1 MLTFIFMNF
10 GSHFVFASENP
21 KILIKFSN
29 TESNTKTELKGAS
42 FKVVKGTDPSGPPVE
57 GLSWVSDGKIKEFK
71 LEAGTYTLVQVSV
84 PKGYIKA
91 DPITFTVSPTG
102 GLQTSTKYKGYTLLD
117 KYPKEDD
124 FRDAIYIEDMDN
136 ADTSSVVYCFNVT
149 KATPTFK
156 GSVVKVLYNEQFG
169 SSKLFT
175 EKAIKPRVTG
185 DELKNSV
192 LRVIYNGYPSNALG
206 IKEKY
211 QLTEGQFRKLT
222 QRAVWNFTDSNLSL
236 DKLSKKEIDA
246 LNELINAKNAIPD
259 NLVLNL
265 YLPDDSY
272 YQNLLGT
279 KFVTP
284 NLIKLENEK
293 LPNTIPEVKEGTLKT
308 TVTADGVNGSSEK
321 EALVSFEDSKDGVDV
336 KDTID
341 YKDLV
346 ANEKYNLTGKLMHV
360 KDDGSLEEIATKT
373 TEVTA
378 GENGSGTWELDF
390 GNQKLQVGEKYVVF
404 ENAESVEN
412 LIDSNKDQSL
422 DTKQVVKHEDK
433 NDKAQTLIVEKPTLP
448 EVKDGTLRTT
458 VIADGI
464 NGSSE
469 KEALVSFEN
478 SKDGVD
484 VKDTIDYKDLV
495 ANEKY
500 NLTGKLMHV
509 KADGSLEEVAT
520 KTTTV
525 TAGENGN
532 GTWELDFGNQ
542 KLQVGEKYVVFEN
555 AESVENLIDT
565 DKDYNLDTKQVVKHE
580 DKEDKAQTLVVEKPT
595 LPEVKDGT
603 LRTTVTAD
611 GVNGSSEKEAL
622 VSFENSKDGVN
633 VKDTINYEGLVAGQ
647 NYTLTGTLMH
657 VKNDGSLE
665 EVATKT
671 IEVTAGENGTGT
683 WELDFGNQK
692 LQVGEKYVVFE
703 NAESVENLIDTDN
716 NYELDTKQVVKHEDK
731 NDKAQTLVVEKPI
744 LPEVKDGTLRT
755 TVTADGVNGSSE
767 KEALV
772 SFENSKDG
780 VDVKDTINYEGLVAG
795 QDYTLTGTLM
805 HVKADGSL
813 EEVATK
819 TTEVTAGEKGN
830 GTWELDFGNQKL
842 LVGEKYIVFE
852 NAESVEN
859 LIDTDNNYELDTKQV
874 VKHEDKNDKAQT
886 LVVEKPTLPEVKEG
900 TLRTTVT
907 ADGVNGSSE
916 KEALVSFENSKDGVD
931 VKDTINYEGLVAGQ
945 DYTLTGTLMHVK
957 ADGSLEEVA
966 TKTTEVT
973 AGEKGNGT
981 WELDFG
987 NQKLLVGEKYI
998 VFENAESVENLID
1011 TDNNYE
1017 LDTKQVVKHE
1027 DKNDKA
1033 QTLVVEKPTL
1043 PEVKEGTLRTTVTAD
1058 GVNGSSEKEA
1068 LVSFENSKDGVDV
1081 KDTIEYKDLVANE
1094 NYNLT
1099 GKLMHVKDDGSLEE
1113 IATKTTEVTAGE
1125 NGSGTWELDFGN
1137 QKLQVGEKY
1146 VVFENAE
1153 SVENL
1158 IDTDNNYELDTK
1170 QVVKHEDKNDKAQT
1184 LVVEKPTLPEVKD
1197 GTLRTT
1203 VTADGVNGSS
1213 EKEALVSFENSKDG
1227 VDVKDTIE
1235 YKDLVANENY
1245 NLTGK
1250 LMHVKDDGSLEEI
1263 ATKTTEVTA
1272 GENGSGTWELD
1283 FGNQK
1288 LQVGEKYVVFENA
1301 ESVENLI
1308 DTDNN
1313 YELDTKQV
1321 VKHEDKNDKAQT
1333 LVVEKP
1339 TLPEVKDGTLR
1350 TTVTA
1355 DGVNGSSEK
1364 EALVSF
1370 ENSKDGVDVKD
1381 TIDYKDL
1388 VANEKYNLTG
1398 KLMHV
1403 KADDS
1408 LEEVATKTTE
1418 VTAGENGTG
1427 TWELDFGNQKLQVGE
1442 KYVVF
1447 ENAESVENL
1456 IDTDNNY
1463 ELDAKQT
1470 VKHEDKND
1478 KAQTLV
1484 VEKPNLPEVKDGTLR
1499 TTVTADGVNGS
1510 SEKEALVSFENSKDG
1525 VDVKDTINYEGL
1537 VPGQDYTL
1545 TGTLM
1550 HIKSDGSLEE
1560 VATKTTTVTAG
1571 ENGNGTWEL
1580 DFGNQKLQVGEKYV
1594 VFENAESVENL
1605 IDTDNNYEL
1614 DAKQT
1619 VKHEDKND
1627 KAQTLVV
1634 EKPNLPEV
1642 KDGTLRTTVTA
1653 DGVNGSSEK
1662 EALVSFENSKDGVD
1676 VKDTINYEG
1685 LVPGQDYTLTGT
1697 LMHIKSD
1704 GSLEEVATKTTTV
1717 TAGENGTGTW
1727 ELDFG
1732 NQKLQVGEKYVVF
1745 ESVESVENLID
1756 TNNDYILD
1764 AKQIVKHEN
1773 KDDKAQTLI
1782 VETPKS
1788 PTTEGNSNK
1797 DNSNKNNSNL
1807 TKHDNYDQ
1815 NKKELKL
1822 PKTGEGL
1829 TNIGFTMLGI
1839 IILSIVCFLSLKLK
1853 KVRE

>member
-1 MLTFIFMNF
+1 M
-10 GSHFVFASENP
+10 
-21 KILIKFSN
+21 
-29 TESNTKTELKGAS
+29 
-42 FKVVKGTDPSGPPVE
+42 VKGTDTSDPPVD

-136 ADTSSVVYCFNVT
+136 NDTSSVVYCFNVT

-175 EKAIKPRVTG
+175 EKAIKPRVKG

-236 DKLSKKEIDA
+236 DKLSQKEIDA

-308 TVTADGVNGSSEK
+308 TVAADGV
-321 EALVSFEDSKDGVDV
+321 
-336 KDTID
+336 
-341 YKDLV
+341 
-346 ANEKYNLTGKLMHV
+346 
-360 KDDGSLEEIATKT
+360 
-373 TEVTA
+373 
-378 GENGSGTWELDF
+378 
-390 GNQKLQVGEKYVVF
+390 
-404 ENAESVEN
+404 
-412 LIDSNKDQSL
+412 
-422 DTKQVVKHEDK
+422 
-433 NDKAQTLIVEKPTLP
+433 
-448 EVKDGTLRTT
+448 
-458 VIADGI
+458 

-509 KADGSLEEVAT
+509 KDDGSLEEVAT
-520 KTTTV
+520 KTTEV
-525 TAGENGN
+525 TAGENGS
-532 GTWELDFGNQ
+532 GQWELDFGNQ

-555 AESVENLIDT
+555 AESVENLIDSN
-565 DKDYNLDTKQVVKHE
+565 KDHN
-580 DKEDKAQTLVVEKPT
+580 
-595 LPEVKDGT
+595 
-603 LRTTVTAD
+603 
-611 GVNGSSEKEAL
+611 
-622 VSFENSKDGVN
+622 
-633 VKDTINYEGLVAGQ
+633 
-647 NYTLTGTLMH
+647 
-657 VKNDGSLE
+657 
-665 EVATKT
+665 
-671 IEVTAGENGTGT
+671 
-683 WELDFGNQK
+683 
-692 LQVGEKYVVFE
+692 
-703 NAESVENLIDTDN
+703 
-716 NYELDTKQVVKHEDK
+716 LDTKQVVKHEDK
-731 NDKAQTLVVEKPI
+731 NDKAQTLIVEKPT
-744 LPEVKDGTLRT
+744 LPEVKDGNLKT
-755 TVTADGVNGSSE
+755 TVIADGVNGSSE

-813 EEVATK
+813 EEITTK
-819 TTEVTAGEKGN
+819 TTEVTAGENGN

-842 LVGEKYIVFE
+842 LVGEKYVVFE

-886 LVVEKPTLPEVKEG
+886 VIVEKPTLPEVKDGTLKTTVTADGVNGSSEKEALVNFENSKDGVDVKDTINYEGLVANQNYTLTGTLMHVKADGSLEEIATKTTEVTAGENGNGTWELDFGNQKLLVGEKYVVFENAESVENLIDTDKDYNLDTKQVVKHEDKNDKAQTLIVEKPTLPEVKDG

-916 KEALVSFENSKDGVD
+916 KEAFVSFEDSKDGVD

-957 ADGSLEEVA
+957 ADGSLEEIA
-966 TKTTEVT
+966 TKTAKVT
-973 AGEKGNGT
+973 AGENGNGT

-987 NQKLLVGEKYI
+987 NQKLIVGEKYVVFENAKSVENLI
-998 VFENAESVENLID
+998 DTDNNYELDTKQVVKHEDKNDKSQTLIIEKPNLPEVKDGTLRTTVTADEVNGSSEKEALVSFEDSKDGVNVKDTINYEGLVANQDYTLTGTLMHVKADGSLEEIATKTAKVTAGENGSGQWELDFGNQKLIVGEKYVVFENAESVENLID

-1027 DKNDKA
+1027 DKNDKS
-1033 QTLVVEKPTL
+1033 QTLIVEKPNL
-1043 PEVKEGTLRTTVTAD
+1043 PEVKDGTLRTTVTAD
-1058 GVNGSSEKEA
+1058 EVNGSSEKEA
-1068 LVSFENSKDGVDV
+1068 LVSFENSKDGVNV
-1081 KDTIEYKDLVANE
+1081 KDTINYEGLVAGQD
-1094 NYNLT
+1094 YTLT
-1099 GKLMHVKDDGSLEE
+1099 GTLMHVKADGSLEE
-1113 IATKTTEVTAGE
+1113 IATKTAKVTAGE
-1125 NGSGTWELDFGN
+1125 NGNGTWELDFGN
-1137 QKLQVGEKY
+1137 QKLIVGEKY

-1158 IDTDNNYELDTK
+1158 IDTDKDYNLDTK

-1227 VDVKDTIE
+1227 VDVKDTINYE
-1235 YKDLVANENY
+1235 GLIANQNY
-1245 NLTGK
+1245 TLTGT
-1250 LMHVKDDGSLEEI
+1250 LMHVKADGSLEEV
-1263 ATKTTEVTA
+1263 ATKIAKVTA
-1272 GENGSGTWELD
+1272 GENGSGQWELD

-1288 LQVGEKYVVFENA
+1288 LQA
-1301 ESVENLI
+1301 
-1308 DTDNN
+1308 
-1313 YELDTKQV
+1313 
-1321 VKHEDKNDKAQT
+1321 
-1333 LVVEKP
+1333 
-1339 TLPEVKDGTLR
+1339 
-1350 TTVTA
+1350 
-1355 DGVNGSSEK
+1355 
-1364 EALVSF
+1364 
-1370 ENSKDGVDVKD
+1370 
-1381 TIDYKDL
+1381 
-1388 VANEKYNLTG
+1388 
-1398 KLMHV
+1398 
-1403 KADDS
+1403 
-1408 LEEVATKTTE
+1408 
-1418 VTAGENGTG
+1418 
-1427 TWELDFGNQKLQVGE
+1427 
-1442 KYVVF
+1442 
-1447 ENAESVENL
+1447 
-1456 IDTDNNY
+1456 
-1463 ELDAKQT
+1463 
-1470 VKHEDKND
+1470 
-1478 KAQTLV
+1478 
-1484 VEKPNLPEVKDGTLR
+1484 
-1499 TTVTADGVNGS
+1499 
-1510 SEKEALVSFENSKDG
+1510 
-1525 VDVKDTINYEGL
+1525 
-1537 VPGQDYTL
+1537 
-1545 TGTLM
+1545 
-1550 HIKSDGSLEE
+1550 
-1560 VATKTTTVTAG
+1560 
-1571 ENGNGTWEL
+1571 
-1580 DFGNQKLQVGEKYV
+1580 
-1594 VFENAESVENL
+1594 
-1605 IDTDNNYEL
+1605 
-1614 DAKQT
+1614 
-1619 VKHEDKND
+1619 
-1627 KAQTLVV
+1627 
-1634 EKPNLPEV
+1634 
-1642 KDGTLRTTVTA
+1642 
-1653 DGVNGSSEK
+1653 
-1662 EALVSFENSKDGVD
+1662 
-1676 VKDTINYEG
+1676 
-1685 LVPGQDYTLTGT
+1685 
-1697 LMHIKSD
+1697 
-1704 GSLEEVATKTTTV
+1704 
-1717 TAGENGTGTW
+1717 
-1727 ELDFG
+1727 
-1732 NQKLQVGEKYVVF
+1732 GEKYVVF

-1764 AKQIVKHEN
+1764 TKQIVKHEN

-1788 PTTEGNSNK
+1788 PTTEGTFNK

-1853 KVRE
+1853 KVRK

>member
-1 MLTFIFMNF
+1 MNF

-42 FKVVKGTDPSGPPVE
+42 FKVVKGTDPSGPPVD

-136 ADTSSVVYCFNVT
+136 NDTSSVVYCFNVT

-265 YLPDDSY
+265 YLPDDTY

-293 LPNTIPEVKEGTLKT
+293 LPNTIPEVKEGTLRT

-321 EALVSFEDSKDGVDV
+321 EALVSFENSKDGVDV
-336 KDTID
+336 KDTINYEGLVANEKYNLTGKLMHVKAD
-341 YKDLV
+341 GSLEEVATKTTTVTAGESGSGTWELDFGNQKLQVGEKYVVFENAESVENLIDSNKDQSLDTKQVVKHEDKNDKAQTLVVEKPTLPKVKDGTLRTTVTADGVNGSSEKEALVSFENSKDGVDVKDTINYEGLV

-412 LIDSNKDQSL
+412 LIDSNKDNNL

-433 NDKAQTLIVEKPTLP
+433 NDKAQTL
-448 EVKDGTLRTT
+448 
-458 VIADGI
+458 
-464 NGSSE
+464 
-469 KEALVSFEN
+469 
-478 SKDGVD
+478 
-484 VKDTIDYKDLV
+484 
-495 ANEKY
+495 
-500 NLTGKLMHV
+500 
-509 KADGSLEEVAT
+509 
-520 KTTTV
+520 
-525 TAGENGN
+525 
-532 GTWELDFGNQ
+532 
-542 KLQVGEKYVVFEN
+542 
-555 AESVENLIDT
+555 
-565 DKDYNLDTKQVVKHE
+565 
-580 DKEDKAQTLVVEKPT
+580 VVEKPT
-595 LPEVKDGT
+595 LPDVKDGI
-603 LRTTVTAD
+603 LKTTVAAD

-622 VSFENSKDGVN
+622 VSFEDSKDGVD

-657 VKNDGSLE
+657 VKADGSLE

-671 IEVTAGENGTGT
+671 TKVTAGENGNGT

-744 LPEVKDGTLRT
+744 LPEVKDGTLKTTVTADGVNGSSEKEALVSFEDSKDGVNVKDTINYESLVANEKYNLTGKLMHVKADGSLEEVATKTTEVTAGENGNGTWQLDFGNQKLLVGEKYVVFENAESVENLIDTDNNYELDTKQIVKHEDKNDKAQTLVVEKPTLPEVKDGTLRTTVTADGINGSSEKEALVSFEDSKDGVDVKDTINYEGLVAGQDYTLTGTLMHVKADGSLEEVATKTAKVTADENGNGTWELDFGNQKLQVGEKYVVFENAESVENLIDSNKDQSLDTKQVVKHEDKEDKAQTLVVEKPTLPEVKDCTLRTTVTADGVNGSSEKEALVSFENSKDGVDVKDTINYEGLVAGQDYTLTGTLMHVKADGSLEEVATKTTTVTAGENGSGTWELDFGNQKLQVGEKYVVFENAESVENLIDTDNNYELDAKQVVKHEDKNDKAQTLIVEKPTLPEVKDGTLRT

-819 TTEVTAGEKGN
+819 TTT
-830 GTWELDFGNQKL
+830 
-842 LVGEKYIVFE
+842 
-852 NAESVEN
+852 
-859 LIDTDNNYELDTKQV
+859 
-874 VKHEDKNDKAQT
+874 
-886 LVVEKPTLPEVKEG
+886 
-900 TLRTTVT
+900 
-907 ADGVNGSSE
+907 
-916 KEALVSFENSKDGVD
+916 
-931 VKDTINYEGLVAGQ
+931 
-945 DYTLTGTLMHVK
+945 
-957 ADGSLEEVA
+957 
-966 TKTTEVT
+966 
-973 AGEKGNGT
+973 
-981 WELDFG
+981 
-987 NQKLLVGEKYI
+987 
-998 VFENAESVENLID
+998 
-1011 TDNNYE
+1011 
-1017 LDTKQVVKHE
+1017 
-1027 DKNDKA
+1027 
-1033 QTLVVEKPTL
+1033 
-1043 PEVKEGTLRTTVTAD
+1043 
-1058 GVNGSSEKEA
+1058 
-1068 LVSFENSKDGVDV
+1068 
-1081 KDTIEYKDLVANE
+1081 
-1094 NYNLT
+1094 
-1099 GKLMHVKDDGSLEE
+1099 
-1113 IATKTTEVTAGE
+1113 VTAGE

-1137 QKLQVGEKY
+1137 QKLKVGEKY

-1170 QVVKHEDKNDKAQT
+1170 QIVKHEDKNDKAQT

-1197 GTLRTT
+1197 GTLKTT
-1203 VTADGVNGSS
+1203 VTADEVNGSS
-1213 EKEALVSFENSKDG
+1213 EKEALVSFEDYKDG
-1227 VDVKDTIE
+1227 VDVKDTI
-1235 YKDLVANENY
+1235 
-1245 NLTGK
+1245 
-1250 LMHVKDDGSLEEI
+1250 
-1263 ATKTTEVTA
+1263 
-1272 GENGSGTWELD
+1272 
-1283 FGNQK
+1283 
-1288 LQVGEKYVVFENA
+1288 
-1301 ESVENLI
+1301 
-1308 DTDNN
+1308 N
-1313 YELDTKQV
+1313 YE
-1321 VKHEDKNDKAQT
+1321 
-1333 LVVEKP
+1333 
-1339 TLPEVKDGTLR
+1339 G
-1350 TTVTA
+1350 
-1355 DGVNGSSEK
+1355 
-1364 EALVSF
+1364 
-1370 ENSKDGVDVKD
+1370 
-1381 TIDYKDL
+1381 L

-1403 KADDS
+1403 KADGS
-1408 LEEVATKTTE
+1408 LEEVATKTTT

-1470 VKHEDKND
+1470 VKHEDKED
-1478 KAQTLV
+1478 KAQTLI
-1484 VEKPNLPEVKDGTLR
+1484 VEKPTLPEVKDGTLR
-1499 TTVTADGVNGS
+1499 TTVTADEVNGS
-1510 SEKEALVSFENSKDG
+1510 SEKEALVSFEDSKDG

-1537 VPGQDYTL
+1537 VAGQDYTL

-1550 HIKSDGSLEE
+1550 H
-1560 VATKTTTVTAG
+1560 
-1571 ENGNGTWEL
+1571 
-1580 DFGNQKLQVGEKYV
+1580 
-1594 VFENAESVENL
+1594 
-1605 IDTDNNYEL
+1605 
-1614 DAKQT
+1614 
-1619 VKHEDKND
+1619 VK
-1627 KAQTLVV
+1627 A
-1634 EKPNLPEV
+1634 
-1642 KDGTLRTTVTA
+1642 
-1653 DGVNGSSEK
+1653 
-1662 EALVSFENSKDGVD
+1662 
-1676 VKDTINYEG
+1676 
-1685 LVPGQDYTLTGT
+1685 
-1697 LMHIKSD
+1697 D

>member
-1 MLTFIFMNF
+1 MNF

-29 TESNTKTELKGAS
+29 TESNTMMELKGAS
-42 FKVVKGTDPSGPPVE
+42 FKIVKGTDPSGPPVE

-84 PKGYIKA
+84 PNGYIKA

-102 GLQTSTKYKGYTLLD
+102 GLQTSTKYKAYTLLD
-117 KYPKEDD
+117 QYPKEDD

-136 ADTSSVVYCFNVT
+136 NDTSSVVYCFNVT
-149 KATPTFK
+149 KATPPFK
-156 GSVVKVLYNEQFG
+156 GSVIKLLYNEQFG
-169 SSKLFT
+169 SPKLFT
-175 EKAIKPRVTG
+175 EKAIKPRVKG

-211 QLTEGQFRKLT
+211 QLTEGQFRKIT

-236 DKLSKKEIDA
+236 DKLSQKEIDA

-265 YLPDDSY
+265 YLPDNTY

-308 TVTADGVNGSSEK
+308 TVTADGINGSSEK
-321 EALVSFEDSKDGVDV
+321 EALVNFENSKDGVDV
-336 KDTID
+336 KDTIN
-341 YKDLV
+341 YEGLV
-346 ANEKYNLTGKLMHV
+346 ANQDYTLTGTLMHV
-360 KDDGSLEEIATKT
+360 KADGSLEEVATKT

-378 GENGSGTWELDF
+378 GENGSGQWELDF
-390 GNQKLQVGEKYVVF
+390 GNQKLLVGEKYVVF
-404 ENAESVEN
+404 ENAESIEN
-412 LIDSNKDQSL
+412 LIDTDKDYNL

-448 EVKDGTLRTT
+448 EVKDGTLKTT
-458 VIADGI
+458 VTADGV

-469 KEALVSFEN
+469 KEALVNFEN

-484 VKDTIDYKDLV
+484 VKDTIEYKDLV

-520 KTTTV
+520 KTTEV
-525 TAGENGN
+525 TAGENGS
-532 GTWELDFGNQ
+532 GQWELDFGNQ
-542 KLQVGEKYVVFEN
+542 KLLVGEKYVVFEN

-580 DKEDKAQTLVVEKPT
+580 DKNDKAQTLIVEKPT

-603 LRTTVTAD
+603 LKTTVTAD

-622 VSFENSKDGVN
+622 VNFENSKDGVD
-633 VKDTINYEGLVAGQ
+633 VKDTINYEGLVANQ
-647 NYTLTGTLMH
+647 DYTLTGTLMH
-657 VKNDGSLE
+657 VKTDGSLE
-665 EVATKT
+665 EIATK
-671 IEVTAGENGTGT
+671 IAKVTAGENGSGT

-692 LQVGEKYVVFE
+692 LLVGEKYVVFE

-731 NDKAQTLVVEKPI
+731 NDKAQTLVVEKPT
-744 LPEVKDGTLRT
+744 LPEVKDGALRT

-819 TTEVTAGEKGN
+819 TAKVTSGENGS

-842 LVGEKYIVFE
+842 LVGEKYVVFE
-852 NAESVEN
+852 NAESIEN
-859 LIDTDNNYELDTKQV
+859 LIDTDKDYNLDTKQV

-886 LVVEKPTLPEVKEG
+886 LVVEKPTLPEVKNG
-900 TLRTTVT
+900 TLKTTVT

-957 ADGSLEEVA
+957 TDGSLEEIA
-966 TKTTEVT
+966 TKTAKVT
-973 AGEKGNGT
+973 AGENGSGT

-987 NQKLLVGEKYI
+987 NQKLLVGEKYV
-998 VFENAESVENLID
+998 VFENAKSIENLID

-1033 QTLVVEKPTL
+1033 QTLIVEKPTL
-1043 PEVKEGTLRTTVTAD
+1043 PEVKDGTLKTTVTAD

-1068 LVSFENSKDGVDV
+1068 LV
-1081 KDTIEYKDLVANE
+1081 I
-1094 NYNLT
+1094 
-1099 GKLMHVKDDGSLEE
+1099 
-1113 IATKTTEVTAGE
+1113 
-1125 NGSGTWELDFGN
+1125 
-1137 QKLQVGEKY
+1137 
-1146 VVFENAE
+1146 
-1153 SVENL
+1153 
-1158 IDTDNNYELDTK
+1158 
-1170 QVVKHEDKNDKAQT
+1170 
-1184 LVVEKPTLPEVKD
+1184 
-1197 GTLRTT
+1197 
-1203 VTADGVNGSS
+1203 
-1213 EKEALVSFENSKDG
+1213 
-1227 VDVKDTIE
+1227 
-1235 YKDLVANENY
+1235 
-1245 NLTGK
+1245 
-1250 LMHVKDDGSLEEI
+1250 
-1263 ATKTTEVTA
+1263 
-1272 GENGSGTWELD
+1272 
-1283 FGNQK
+1283 
-1288 LQVGEKYVVFENA
+1288 
-1301 ESVENLI
+1301 
-1308 DTDNN
+1308 
-1313 YELDTKQV
+1313 
-1321 VKHEDKNDKAQT
+1321 
-1333 LVVEKP
+1333 
-1339 TLPEVKDGTLR
+1339 
-1350 TTVTA
+1350 
-1355 DGVNGSSEK
+1355 
-1364 EALVSF
+1364 
-1370 ENSKDGVDVKD
+1370 
-1381 TIDYKDL
+1381 
-1388 VANEKYNLTG
+1388 
-1398 KLMHV
+1398 
-1403 KADDS
+1403 
-1408 LEEVATKTTE
+1408 
-1418 VTAGENGTG
+1418 
-1427 TWELDFGNQKLQVGE
+1427 
-1442 KYVVF
+1442 
-1447 ENAESVENL
+1447 
-1456 IDTDNNY
+1456 
-1463 ELDAKQT
+1463 
-1470 VKHEDKND
+1470 
-1478 KAQTLV
+1478 
-1484 VEKPNLPEVKDGTLR
+1484 
-1499 TTVTADGVNGS
+1499 
-1510 SEKEALVSFENSKDG
+1510 FENSKDG

-1537 VPGQDYTL
+1537 VAGQDYTL

-1550 HIKSDGSLEE
+1550 HVKADGSLEE
-1560 VATKTTTVTAG
+1560 VATKIAKVTAG
-1571 ENGNGTWEL
+1571 ENGSGQWEL
-1580 DFGNQKLQVGEKYV
+1580 DFGNQKLQ
-1594 VFENAESVENL
+1594 A
-1605 IDTDNNYEL
+1605 
-1614 DAKQT
+1614 
-1619 VKHEDKND
+1619 
-1627 KAQTLVV
+1627 
-1634 EKPNLPEV
+1634 
-1642 KDGTLRTTVTA
+1642 
-1653 DGVNGSSEK
+1653 
-1662 EALVSFENSKDGVD
+1662 
-1676 VKDTINYEG
+1676 
-1685 LVPGQDYTLTGT
+1685 
-1697 LMHIKSD
+1697 
-1704 GSLEEVATKTTTV
+1704 
-1717 TAGENGTGTW
+1717 
-1727 ELDFG
+1727 
-1732 NQKLQVGEKYVVF
+1732 GEKYVVF

-1764 AKQIVKHEN
+1764 TKQIVKHEN

-1788 PTTEGNSNK
+1788 PTTEGTSNK

-1807 TKHDNYDQ
+1807 TKPDNYDQ

>member
-42 FKVVKGTDPSGPPVE
+42 FKIVKGTDTSDPPVD

-136 ADTSSVVYCFNVT
+136 NDTSSVVYCFNVT

-175 EKAIKPRVTG
+175 EKAIKPRVKG

-236 DKLSKKEIDA
+236 DKLSQKEIDA

-308 TVTADGVNGSSEK
+308 TVAADGV
-321 EALVSFEDSKDGVDV
+321 
-336 KDTID
+336 
-341 YKDLV
+341 
-346 ANEKYNLTGKLMHV
+346 
-360 KDDGSLEEIATKT
+360 
-373 TEVTA
+373 
-378 GENGSGTWELDF
+378 
-390 GNQKLQVGEKYVVF
+390 
-404 ENAESVEN
+404 
-412 LIDSNKDQSL
+412 
-422 DTKQVVKHEDK
+422 
-433 NDKAQTLIVEKPTLP
+433 
-448 EVKDGTLRTT
+448 
-458 VIADGI
+458 

-509 KADGSLEEVAT
+509 KDDGSLEEVAT
-520 KTTTV
+520 KTTEV
-525 TAGENGN
+525 TAGENGS
-532 GTWELDFGNQ
+532 GQWELDFGNQ

-555 AESVENLIDT
+555 AESVENLIDSN
-565 DKDYNLDTKQVVKHE
+565 KDHN
-580 DKEDKAQTLVVEKPT
+580 
-595 LPEVKDGT
+595 
-603 LRTTVTAD
+603 
-611 GVNGSSEKEAL
+611 
-622 VSFENSKDGVN
+622 
-633 VKDTINYEGLVAGQ
+633 
-647 NYTLTGTLMH
+647 
-657 VKNDGSLE
+657 
-665 EVATKT
+665 
-671 IEVTAGENGTGT
+671 
-683 WELDFGNQK
+683 
-692 LQVGEKYVVFE
+692 
-703 NAESVENLIDTDN
+703 
-716 NYELDTKQVVKHEDK
+716 LDTKQVVKHEDK
-731 NDKAQTLVVEKPI
+731 NDKAQTLIVEKPT
-744 LPEVKDGTLRT
+744 LPEVKDGNLKT
-755 TVTADGVNGSSE
+755 TVIADGVNGSSE

-813 EEVATK
+813 EEIATK
-819 TTEVTAGEKGN
+819 TTEVTAGENGN

-842 LVGEKYIVFE
+842 LVGEKYVVFE

-886 LVVEKPTLPEVKEG
+886 LIVEKPTLPEVKDG
-900 TLRTTVT
+900 TLKTTVT

-916 KEALVSFENSKDGVD
+916 KEALVNFENSKDGVD
-931 VKDTINYEGLVAGQ
+931 VKDTINYEGLVANQ
-945 DYTLTGTLMHVK
+945 NYTLTGTLMHVK
-957 ADGSLEEVA
+957 ADGSLEEIA

-973 AGEKGNGT
+973 AGENGNGT

-987 NQKLLVGEKYI
+987 NQKLLVGEKYV

-1027 DKNDKA
+1027 DKNDKS
-1033 QTLVVEKPTL
+1033 QTLIVEKPNL
-1043 PEVKEGTLRTTVTAD
+1043 PEVKDGTLRTTVTAD
-1058 GVNGSSEKEA
+1058 EVNGSSEKEA
-1068 LVSFENSKDGVDV
+1068 LVSFENSKDGVNV
-1081 KDTIEYKDLVANE
+1081 KDTINYEGLVAGQD
-1094 NYNLT
+1094 YTLT
-1099 GKLMHVKDDGSLEE
+1099 GTLMHVKADGSLEE

-1125 NGSGTWELDFGN
+1125 NGNGTWELDFGN
-1137 QKLQVGEKY
+1137 QKLIVGEKY

-1158 IDTDNNYELDTK
+1158 IDTDKDYNLDTK

-1227 VDVKDTIE
+1227 VDVKDTINYE
-1235 YKDLVANENY
+1235 GLIANQNY
-1245 NLTGK
+1245 TLTGT
-1250 LMHVKDDGSLEEI
+1250 LMHVKADGSLEEI
-1263 ATKTTEVTA
+1263 ATKTTKVTA
-1272 GENGSGTWELD
+1272 GENGSGQWELD

-1288 LQVGEKYVVFENA
+1288 LLVGEKYVVFENA

-1308 DTDNN
+1308 DTDKDYN
-1313 YELDTKQV
+1313 LDTKQV

-1339 TLPEVKDGTLR
+1339 TLPEIKDGTLK

-1364 EALVSF
+1364 EALVNF
-1370 ENSKDGVDVKD
+1370 EDSKDG
-1381 TIDYKDL
+1381 I
-1388 VANEKYNLTG
+1388 
-1398 KLMHV
+1398 
-1403 KADDS
+1403 
-1408 LEEVATKTTE
+1408 
-1418 VTAGENGTG
+1418 
-1427 TWELDFGNQKLQVGE
+1427 
-1442 KYVVF
+1442 
-1447 ENAESVENL
+1447 
-1456 IDTDNNY
+1456 
-1463 ELDAKQT
+1463 
-1470 VKHEDKND
+1470 
-1478 KAQTLV
+1478 
-1484 VEKPNLPEVKDGTLR
+1484 
-1499 TTVTADGVNGS
+1499 
-1510 SEKEALVSFENSKDG
+1510 
-1525 VDVKDTINYEGL
+1525 DVKDTINYEGL
-1537 VPGQDYTL
+1537 VAGQDYTL

-1550 HIKSDGSLEE
+1550 HVKADGSLEE
-1560 VATKTTTVTAG
+1560 VATKIAKVTAG
-1571 ENGNGTWEL
+1571 ENGSGQWEL
-1580 DFGNQKLQVGEKYV
+1580 DFGNQKLQ
-1594 VFENAESVENL
+1594 A
-1605 IDTDNNYEL
+1605 
-1614 DAKQT
+1614 
-1619 VKHEDKND
+1619 
-1627 KAQTLVV
+1627 
-1634 EKPNLPEV
+1634 
-1642 KDGTLRTTVTA
+1642 
-1653 DGVNGSSEK
+1653 
-1662 EALVSFENSKDGVD
+1662 
-1676 VKDTINYEG
+1676 
-1685 LVPGQDYTLTGT
+1685 
-1697 LMHIKSD
+1697 
-1704 GSLEEVATKTTTV
+1704 
-1717 TAGENGTGTW
+1717 
-1727 ELDFG
+1727 
-1732 NQKLQVGEKYVVF
+1732 GEKYVVF

-1764 AKQIVKHEN
+1764 TKQIVKHEN

-1788 PTTEGNSNK
+1788 PTTEGTSNK

-1853 KVRE
+1853 KVRK

>member
-265 YLPDDSY
+265 YLPDDTY

-308 TVTADGVNGSSEK
+308 TVAADGV
-321 EALVSFEDSKDGVDV
+321 
-336 KDTID
+336 
-341 YKDLV
+341 
-346 ANEKYNLTGKLMHV
+346 
-360 KDDGSLEEIATKT
+360 
-373 TEVTA
+373 
-378 GENGSGTWELDF
+378 
-390 GNQKLQVGEKYVVF
+390 
-404 ENAESVEN
+404 
-412 LIDSNKDQSL
+412 
-422 DTKQVVKHEDK
+422 
-433 NDKAQTLIVEKPTLP
+433 
-448 EVKDGTLRTT
+448 
-458 VIADGI
+458 

-478 SKDGVD
+478 SKDGVN

-509 KADGSLEEVAT
+509 KADGSLEKIAT
-520 KTTTV
+520 KTTEA
-525 TAGENGN
+525 TAGENGS

-542 KLQVGEKYVVFEN
+542 KLK
-555 AESVENLIDT
+555 
-565 DKDYNLDTKQVVKHE
+565 
-580 DKEDKAQTLVVEKPT
+580 
-595 LPEVKDGT
+595 
-603 LRTTVTAD
+603 
-611 GVNGSSEKEAL
+611 
-622 VSFENSKDGVN
+622 
-633 VKDTINYEGLVAGQ
+633 
-647 NYTLTGTLMH
+647 
-657 VKNDGSLE
+657 
-665 EVATKT
+665 
-671 IEVTAGENGTGT
+671 
-683 WELDFGNQK
+683 
-692 LQVGEKYVVFE
+692 VGEKYVVFE

-772 SFENSKDG
+772 SFEDSKDGVDVKDTINYEGLVANEKYNLTGKLMHVKADGSLEKIATKTTEATAGENGSGTWELDFGNQKLQVGEKYVVFENAESVENLIDTDNNYELDTKQVVKHEDKEDKAQTLIVEKPTLPEVKDGTLRTTVTADGVNGSSEKEALVSFEDSKDG

-813 EEVATK
+813 EEVAT
-819 TTEVTAGEKGN
+819 N
-830 GTWELDFGNQKL
+830 
-842 LVGEKYIVFE
+842 
-852 NAESVEN
+852 
-859 LIDTDNNYELDTKQV
+859 
-874 VKHEDKNDKAQT
+874 
-886 LVVEKPTLPEVKEG
+886 
-900 TLRTTVT
+900 
-907 ADGVNGSSE
+907 
-916 KEALVSFENSKDGVD
+916 
-931 VKDTINYEGLVAGQ
+931 TI
-945 DYTLTGTLMHVK
+945 
-957 ADGSLEEVA
+957 
-966 TKTTEVT
+966 
-973 AGEKGNGT
+973 
-981 WELDFG
+981 
-987 NQKLLVGEKYI
+987 
-998 VFENAESVENLID
+998 
-1011 TDNNYE
+1011 
-1017 LDTKQVVKHE
+1017 
-1027 DKNDKA
+1027 
-1033 QTLVVEKPTL
+1033 
-1043 PEVKEGTLRTTVTAD
+1043 
-1058 GVNGSSEKEA
+1058 
-1068 LVSFENSKDGVDV
+1068 
-1081 KDTIEYKDLVANE
+1081 
-1094 NYNLT
+1094 
-1099 GKLMHVKDDGSLEE
+1099 
-1113 IATKTTEVTAGE
+1113 EVTAGE

-1170 QVVKHEDKNDKAQT
+1170 QVVKHEDKEDKAQT

-1197 GTLRTT
+1197 GTLKTT
-1203 VTADGVNGSS
+1203 VTADGINGSP
-1213 EKEALVSFENSKDG
+1213 EKEALVSFES
-1227 VDVKDTIE
+1227 
-1235 YKDLVANENY
+1235 
-1245 NLTGK
+1245 
-1250 LMHVKDDGSLEEI
+1250 
-1263 ATKTTEVTA
+1263 
-1272 GENGSGTWELD
+1272 
-1283 FGNQK
+1283 
-1288 LQVGEKYVVFENA
+1288 
-1301 ESVENLI
+1301 
-1308 DTDNN
+1308 
-1313 YELDTKQV
+1313 
-1321 VKHEDKNDKAQT
+1321 
-1333 LVVEKP
+1333 
-1339 TLPEVKDGTLR
+1339 
-1350 TTVTA
+1350 
-1355 DGVNGSSEK
+1355 
-1364 EALVSF
+1364 
-1370 ENSKDGVDVKD
+1370 
-1381 TIDYKDL
+1381 
-1388 VANEKYNLTG
+1388 
-1398 KLMHV
+1398 
-1403 KADDS
+1403 
-1408 LEEVATKTTE
+1408 
-1418 VTAGENGTG
+1418 
-1427 TWELDFGNQKLQVGE
+1427 
-1442 KYVVF
+1442 
-1447 ENAESVENL
+1447 
-1456 IDTDNNY
+1456 
-1463 ELDAKQT
+1463 
-1470 VKHEDKND
+1470 
-1478 KAQTLV
+1478 
-1484 VEKPNLPEVKDGTLR
+1484 
-1499 TTVTADGVNGS
+1499 
-1510 SEKEALVSFENSKDG
+1510 SKDG

-1537 VPGQDYTL
+1537 VANQDYTL

-1550 HIKSDGSLEE
+1550 HVKADGSLEE
-1560 VATKTTTVTAG
+1560 VSTKTTTVTAG

-1634 EKPNLPEV
+1634 EKPTLPEV
-1642 KDGTLRTTVTA
+1642 KDGTLKTTVTA

-1662 EALVSFENSKDGVD
+1662 EALVSFEDSKDGIDVKDTINYEGLVAGQDYTLTGTLMHVKADGSLEEVATNTIEVTAGENGSGTWELDFGNQKLKVGEKYVVFENAESVENLIDTDNNYELDTKQVVKHEDKNDKAQTLVVEKPTLPEVKDGTLKTTVTADGVNGSSEKEALVSFEDSKDGVD

-1685 LVPGQDYTLTGT
+1685 LVANQDYTLTGT
-1697 LMHIKSD
+1697 LMHVKAD

-1717 TAGENGTGTW
+1717 IAGENGNGTW

-1797 DNSNKNNSNL
+1797 DNSNKDNSNL

>member
-1 MLTFIFMNF
+1 MNF

-117 KYPKEDD
+117 KYPKEDN
-124 FRDAIYIEDMDN
+124 FIEAIYIEDMDN
-136 ADTSSVVYCFNVT
+136 TDNTSVVYCFNVT
-149 KATPTFK
+149 KATPPAKNSIT
-156 GSVVKVLYNEQFG
+156 KVIYDKLFG
-169 SSKLFT
+169 SPELFT
-175 EKAIKPRVTG
+175 EKAIKPRIKG
-185 DELKNSV
+185 KELQNAV

-211 QLTEGQFRKLT
+211 KLTDGQFRKVT
-222 QRAVWNFTDSNLSL
+222 QRAIWNFTDSNYGTLNLSQNEKSAL
-236 DKLSKKEIDA
+236 D
-246 LNELINAKNAIPD
+246 ELINSNNNIPD
-259 NLVLNL
+259 NLVLDL
-265 YLPDDSY
+265 YIPDNTF

-321 EALVSFEDSKDGVDV
+321 EALVSFENSKDGVDV

-341 YKDLV
+341 YKNLV

-378 GENGSGTWELDF
+378 SENGNGTWQLDF

-412 LIDSNKDQSL
+412 LIDSNKD
-422 DTKQVVKHEDK
+422 
-433 NDKAQTLIVEKPTLP
+433 N
-448 EVKDGTLRTT
+448 
-458 VIADGI
+458 
-464 NGSSE
+464 
-469 KEALVSFEN
+469 
-478 SKDGVD
+478 
-484 VKDTIDYKDLV
+484 
-495 ANEKY
+495 
-500 NLTGKLMHV
+500 
-509 KADGSLEEVAT
+509 
-520 KTTTV
+520 
-525 TAGENGN
+525 
-532 GTWELDFGNQ
+532 
-542 KLQVGEKYVVFEN
+542 
-555 AESVENLIDT
+555 
-565 DKDYNLDTKQVVKHE
+565 NLDTKQVVKHE

-611 GVNGSSEKEAL
+611 GISGSSEKEAL
-622 VSFENSKDGVN
+622 VSFEDSKDGVD
-633 VKDTINYEGLVAGQ
+633 VKDTIDYKDLVA
-647 NYTLTGTLMH
+647 NEKYNLTGKLMH
-657 VKNDGSLE
+657 IKADGSLE

-671 IEVTAGENGTGT
+671 ATVTAGENGNGT

-731 NDKAQTLVVEKPI
+731 NDKSQTLVVEKPT

-780 VDVKDTINYEGLVAG
+780 VNVKDTIDYKDLVANEK
-795 QDYTLTGTLM
+795 YNLTGKLM

-813 EEVATK
+813 EEV
-819 TTEVTAGEKGN
+819 
-830 GTWELDFGNQKL
+830 
-842 LVGEKYIVFE
+842 
-852 NAESVEN
+852 
-859 LIDTDNNYELDTKQV
+859 
-874 VKHEDKNDKAQT
+874 
-886 LVVEKPTLPEVKEG
+886 
-900 TLRTTVT
+900 
-907 ADGVNGSSE
+907 
-916 KEALVSFENSKDGVD
+916 
-931 VKDTINYEGLVAGQ
+931 
-945 DYTLTGTLMHVK
+945 
-957 ADGSLEEVA
+957 
-966 TKTTEVT
+966 
-973 AGEKGNGT
+973 
-981 WELDFG
+981 
-987 NQKLLVGEKYI
+987 
-998 VFENAESVENLID
+998 
-1011 TDNNYE
+1011 
-1017 LDTKQVVKHE
+1017 
-1027 DKNDKA
+1027 
-1033 QTLVVEKPTL
+1033 
-1043 PEVKEGTLRTTVTAD
+1043 
-1058 GVNGSSEKEA
+1058 
-1068 LVSFENSKDGVDV
+1068 
-1081 KDTIEYKDLVANE
+1081 
-1094 NYNLT
+1094 
-1099 GKLMHVKDDGSLEE
+1099 
-1113 IATKTTEVTAGE
+1113 ATKTTEVTAGE

-1184 LVVEKPTLPEVKD
+1184 LVVEKPTLPEVKEGTLRTTVAADGVNGSSEKEALVSFEDSKYGVDVKDTINYEGLVANQDYTLTGTLMHIKSDESLEEVTTKTAMVTAGENGNGTWELDFGNQKLQVGEKYVVFENAESVENLIDTDNNYELDTKQIVKHEDKEDKAQTLVVEKPTLPEVKD

-1213 EKEALVSFENSKDG
+1213 EKEALVSFESSKDG
-1227 VDVKDTIE
+1227 VDVKDTINYE
-1235 YKDLVANENY
+1235 GLVAGQDY
-1245 NLTGK
+1245 TLTGT
-1250 LMHVKDDGSLEEI
+1250 LMHVKADGSLEEV

-1272 GENGSGTWELD
+1272 DENGNGTWELD

-1288 LQVGEKYVVFENA
+1288 LLVGEKYVVFENA

-1339 TLPEVKDGTLR
+1339 TLPEVKDGTLK

-1370 ENSKDGVDVKD
+1370 EDSKDGVDVKD
-1381 TIDYKDL
+1381 TINYEGL
-1388 VANEKYNLTG
+1388 VAGQDYTLTG
-1398 KLMHV
+1398 TLMHI
-1403 KADDS
+1403 KADGS
-1408 LEEVATKTTE
+1408 LEEVATKTAK
-1418 VTAGENGTG
+1418 VTAGESGSG

-1447 ENAESVENL
+1447 EN
-1456 IDTDNNY
+1456 
-1463 ELDAKQT
+1463 
-1470 VKHEDKND
+1470 
-1478 KAQTLV
+1478 
-1484 VEKPNLPEVKDGTLR
+1484 
-1499 TTVTADGVNGS
+1499 
-1510 SEKEALVSFENSKDG
+1510 
-1525 VDVKDTINYEGL
+1525 
-1537 VPGQDYTL
+1537 
-1545 TGTLM
+1545 
-1550 HIKSDGSLEE
+1550 
-1560 VATKTTTVTAG
+1560 
-1571 ENGNGTWEL
+1571 
-1580 DFGNQKLQVGEKYV
+1580 
-1594 VFENAESVENL
+1594 
-1605 IDTDNNYEL
+1605 
-1614 DAKQT
+1614 
-1619 VKHEDKND
+1619 
-1627 KAQTLVV
+1627 
-1634 EKPNLPEV
+1634 
-1642 KDGTLRTTVTA
+1642 
-1653 DGVNGSSEK
+1653 
-1662 EALVSFENSKDGVD
+1662 
-1676 VKDTINYEG
+1676 
-1685 LVPGQDYTLTGT
+1685 
-1697 LMHIKSD
+1697 
-1704 GSLEEVATKTTTV
+1704 
-1717 TAGENGTGTW
+1717 
-1727 ELDFG
+1727 
-1732 NQKLQVGEKYVVF
+1732 
-1745 ESVESVENLID
+1745 VESVENLID

-1764 AKQIVKHEN
+1764 TKQIVKHEN

-1822 PKTGEGL
+1822 PKTGEEL

-1839 IILSIVCFLSLKLK
+1839 IILSIVCFLSLKIK

>member
-42 FKVVKGTDPSGPPVE
+42 FKIVKGTDTSDPPVD

-136 ADTSSVVYCFNVT
+136 NDTSSVVYCFNVT

-175 EKAIKPRVTG
+175 EKAIKPRVKG

-236 DKLSKKEIDA
+236 DKLSQKEIDA

-308 TVTADGVNGSSEK
+308 TVAADGV
-321 EALVSFEDSKDGVDV
+321 
-336 KDTID
+336 
-341 YKDLV
+341 
-346 ANEKYNLTGKLMHV
+346 
-360 KDDGSLEEIATKT
+360 
-373 TEVTA
+373 
-378 GENGSGTWELDF
+378 
-390 GNQKLQVGEKYVVF
+390 
-404 ENAESVEN
+404 
-412 LIDSNKDQSL
+412 
-422 DTKQVVKHEDK
+422 
-433 NDKAQTLIVEKPTLP
+433 
-448 EVKDGTLRTT
+448 
-458 VIADGI
+458 

-509 KADGSLEEVAT
+509 KDDGSLEEVAT
-520 KTTTV
+520 KTTEV
-525 TAGENGN
+525 TAGENGS
-532 GTWELDFGNQ
+532 GQWELDFGNQ

-555 AESVENLIDT
+555 AESVENLIDSN
-565 DKDYNLDTKQVVKHE
+565 KDHN
-580 DKEDKAQTLVVEKPT
+580 
-595 LPEVKDGT
+595 
-603 LRTTVTAD
+603 
-611 GVNGSSEKEAL
+611 
-622 VSFENSKDGVN
+622 
-633 VKDTINYEGLVAGQ
+633 
-647 NYTLTGTLMH
+647 
-657 VKNDGSLE
+657 
-665 EVATKT
+665 
-671 IEVTAGENGTGT
+671 
-683 WELDFGNQK
+683 
-692 LQVGEKYVVFE
+692 
-703 NAESVENLIDTDN
+703 
-716 NYELDTKQVVKHEDK
+716 LDTKQVVKHEDK
-731 NDKAQTLVVEKPI
+731 NDKAQTLIVEKPT
-744 LPEVKDGTLRT
+744 LPEVKDGNLKT
-755 TVTADGVNGSSE
+755 TVIADGVNGSSE

-813 EEVATK
+813 EEIATK
-819 TTEVTAGEKGN
+819 TTEVTAGENGN

-842 LVGEKYIVFE
+842 LVGEKYVVFE

-886 LVVEKPTLPEVKEG
+886 LIVEKPTLPEVKDG
-900 TLRTTVT
+900 TLKTTVT

-916 KEALVSFENSKDGVD
+916 KEALVNFENSKDGVD
-931 VKDTINYEGLVAGQ
+931 VKDTINYEGLVANQNYTLTGTLMHVKADGSLEEIATKTTEVTAGENGNGTWELDFGNQKLLVGEKYVVFENAESVENLIDTDKDYNLDTKQVVKHEDKNDKAQTLIVEKPNLPEVKDGTLRTTVTADEVNGSSEKEALVSFEDSKDGVNVKDTINYEGLVANQ

-957 ADGSLEEVA
+957 ADGSLEEIA
-966 TKTTEVT
+966 TKTAKVT
-973 AGEKGNGT
+973 AGENGSGQ

-987 NQKLLVGEKYI
+987 NQKLIVGEKYV

-1027 DKNDKA
+1027 DKNDKS
-1033 QTLVVEKPTL
+1033 QTLIVEKPNL
-1043 PEVKEGTLRTTVTAD
+1043 PEVKDGTLRTTVTAD
-1058 GVNGSSEKEA
+1058 EVNGSSEKEA
-1068 LVSFENSKDGVDV
+1068 LVSFENSKDGVNV
-1081 KDTIEYKDLVANE
+1081 KDTINYEGLVAGQD
-1094 NYNLT
+1094 YTLT
-1099 GKLMHVKDDGSLEE
+1099 GTLMHVKADGSLEE

-1125 NGSGTWELDFGN
+1125 NGNGTWELDFGN
-1137 QKLQVGEKY
+1137 QKLIVGEKY

-1158 IDTDNNYELDTK
+1158 IDTDKDYNLDTK

-1227 VDVKDTIE
+1227 VDVKDTINYE
-1235 YKDLVANENY
+1235 GLIANQNY
-1245 NLTGK
+1245 TLTGT
-1250 LMHVKDDGSLEEI
+1250 LMHVKADGSLEEI
-1263 ATKTTEVTA
+1263 ATKTTKVTA
-1272 GENGSGTWELD
+1272 GENGSGQWELD

-1288 LQVGEKYVVFENA
+1288 LLVGEKYVVFENA

-1308 DTDNN
+1308 DTDKDYN
-1313 YELDTKQV
+1313 LDTKQV

-1339 TLPEVKDGTLR
+1339 TLPEIKDGTLK

-1364 EALVSF
+1364 EALVNF
-1370 ENSKDGVDVKD
+1370 EDSKDG
-1381 TIDYKDL
+1381 I
-1388 VANEKYNLTG
+1388 
-1398 KLMHV
+1398 
-1403 KADDS
+1403 
-1408 LEEVATKTTE
+1408 
-1418 VTAGENGTG
+1418 
-1427 TWELDFGNQKLQVGE
+1427 
-1442 KYVVF
+1442 
-1447 ENAESVENL
+1447 
-1456 IDTDNNY
+1456 
-1463 ELDAKQT
+1463 
-1470 VKHEDKND
+1470 
-1478 KAQTLV
+1478 
-1484 VEKPNLPEVKDGTLR
+1484 
-1499 TTVTADGVNGS
+1499 
-1510 SEKEALVSFENSKDG
+1510 
-1525 VDVKDTINYEGL
+1525 DVKDTINYEGL
-1537 VPGQDYTL
+1537 VAGQDYTL

-1550 HIKSDGSLEE
+1550 HVKADGSLEE
-1560 VATKTTTVTAG
+1560 VATKIAKVTAG
-1571 ENGNGTWEL
+1571 ENGSGQWEL
-1580 DFGNQKLQVGEKYV
+1580 DFGNQKLQ
-1594 VFENAESVENL
+1594 A
-1605 IDTDNNYEL
+1605 
-1614 DAKQT
+1614 
-1619 VKHEDKND
+1619 
-1627 KAQTLVV
+1627 
-1634 EKPNLPEV
+1634 
-1642 KDGTLRTTVTA
+1642 
-1653 DGVNGSSEK
+1653 
-1662 EALVSFENSKDGVD
+1662 
-1676 VKDTINYEG
+1676 
-1685 LVPGQDYTLTGT
+1685 
-1697 LMHIKSD
+1697 
-1704 GSLEEVATKTTTV
+1704 
-1717 TAGENGTGTW
+1717 
-1727 ELDFG
+1727 
-1732 NQKLQVGEKYVVF
+1732 GEKYVVF

-1764 AKQIVKHEN
+1764 TKQIVKHEN

-1788 PTTEGNSNK
+1788 PTTEGTSNK

-1853 KVRE
+1853 KVRK